1 MAADLRGLT
10 LMKELRVKSVRRGFR
25 GSTRIKPCLLLKRIP
40 VKAFDADLRGST
52 RIEQDISLHPWK
64 SALIRVDPRQNHLF
78 GFLFAV

>member
-40 VKAFDADLRGST
+40 IKGV
-52 RIEQDISLHPWK
+52 
-64 SALIRVDPRQNHLF
+64 
-78 GFLFAV
+78 